1 VEIDKLTYVVK
12 VKLLLNESLP
22 FSGGERME
30 MVLNNIGVVDLPK
43 HRQKNLIDLKR
54 LLLIVKINARLRDKH
69 ITENDKDAEDIFRE
83 YA

>member
-1 VEIDKLTYVVK
+1 

-30 MVLNNIGVVDLPK
+30 MMLNNIGVVDLPK

-54 LLLIVKINARLRDKH
+54 LLLIVKISARLRDKH
-69 ITENDKDAEDIFRE
+69 ITENDKDAEDVFRE